1 MYSYKRY
8 MIVAP
13 AVLVGAILLMG
24 CEKEPA
30 PTPTEETSTQTPTET
45 ASADIEGESTSQVTV
60 EVTRIVVETAVV
72 EVSPEPV
79 ETPQIEKEIVVC
91 LAAEPQSIYPY
102 SSLRL
107 SLESRHLL
115 QAVYE
120 NMYTTLSFDYQA
132 RGIEKMPSLSDD
144 DAMLVEVEVDEGDL
158 VLDVNGE
165 VVTLREGVAVENAAG
180 EVVEYEG
187 ESIAM
192 HQLSAEFTLKPL
204 VWSDGR
210 AVTADDSV
218 YSFELAADPN
228 TPVPKFLIERTK
240 RYEAVDERSLIWVG
254 VPGYLDRTYFTNIW
268 TPLPSHQWGEFSAA
282 ELLTIEPAIRRPLS
296 HGPYVVAEWVSGDHI
311 RLEKNEHYY
320 LAEEG
325 LPRIDTIQVRFIP
338 DPDQLLAQ
346 MLDGQC
352 DVGTHDALGMREAAA
367 LLEAGE
373 SGLLSPHFEAGS
385 VFEHIDFGI
394 NPSPSYANTRPDW
407 FEDVRVRQ
415 ALTMCTDRQA
425 MIDDFLFGQTTIM
438 NSFVPTIHP
447 LYPTD
452 ATVWGYDVTAANMLL
467 DEAGYLDSDN
477 DGTREDPG
485 TGQPFSVTLLSTI
498 GNDLGESIA
507 GALVENLAD
516 CGIQVE
522 LSLLQGDVY
531 FADGPSGPLFGRQFD
546 LAAFPWLISNEPNC
560 SLYLTSRIPSAEN
573 NWSRNDNN
581 EIGFSDPEF
590 DAACEAALDLL
601 PGMEGY
607 EASHK
612 LALRLWS
619 EQVPSI
625 PLFLRPRAAA
635 TISTILNFTLDP
647 TQESELWNLYEIDID
662 VNGGQ

>member
-8 MIVAP
+8 LTVAP
-13 AVLVGAILLMG
+13 AVLVGAILLIG
-24 CEKEPA
+24 CEKEAA
-30 PTPTEETSTQTPTET
+30 PTPTEATNTQTPTET
-45 ASADIEGESTSQVTV
+45 ATAEIEGESTNQVTV

-79 ETPQIEKEIVVC
+79 ETPQVTKEIVVC
-91 LAAEPQSIYPY
+91 LAGEPQSLYPY
-102 SSLRL
+102 SSIRL
-107 SLESRHLL
+107 GLESTHLL

-120 NMYTTLSFDYQA
+120 NMYTTLGFDYQA
-132 RGIEKMPSLSDD
+132 RGIEKMPSLADG
-144 DAMLVEVEVDEGDL
+144 DANLVEVQVNEGDV
-158 VLDVNGE
+158 VLDANGE
-165 VVTLREGVAVENAAG
+165 VVTLREGVIVENSAG

-187 ESIAM
+187 ESVTM
-192 HQLSAEFTLKPL
+192 FQLSAEFTLKPL
-204 VWSDGR
+204 VWSDGKP
-210 AVTADDSV
+210 VTADDSV

-228 TPVPKFLIERTK
+228 TPVPKFLSERTE
-240 RYEAVDERSLIWVG
+240 RYVATDERALLWEGI
-254 VPGYLDRTYFTNIW
+254 PGYLDRTYFTNIW
-268 TPLPSHQWGEFSAA
+268 MPLPSHQWGEFSAV
-282 ELLTIEPAIRRPLS
+282 ELLSVAPSTQMPLS
-296 HGPYVVAEWVSGDHI
+296 HGPFVVAEWISGDHI

-325 LPRIDTIQVRFIP
+325 FPRVDTIQVRFVP

-352 DVGTHDALGMREAAA
+352 DIGTHDALGMREAAA

-373 SGLLSPHFEAGS
+373 SGLLEPYFEDGS

-394 NPSPSYANTRPDW
+394 NPVLSYANTRPDW

-415 ALTMCTDRQA
+415 AFTMCTDRQR
-425 MIDDFLFGQTTIM
+425 MIDDFLFGQTTVM
-438 NSFVPTIHP
+438 NSFVPNNHP
-447 LYPTD
+447 LYPAE
-452 ATVWGYDVTAANMLL
+452 ATVWQYDVTAANTLL
-467 DEAGYLDSDN
+467 DEARYLDTDN
-477 DGTREDPG
+477 DGIREDPG
-485 TGQPFSVTLLSTI
+485 TGQPFRVTLLSTI

-516 CGIQVE
+516 CGVQVD
-522 LSLLQGDVY
+522 LSFLQGDVY

-560 SLYLTSRIPSAEN
+560 ALYLTDRIPGVDN

-581 EIGFSDPEF
+581 EIGFSNPEF
-590 DAACEAALDLL
+590 DDACEAALALL

-607 EASHK
+607 EASHQ
-612 LALRLWS
+612 LALRLWA

-635 TISTILNFTLDP
+635 TIGGILNFTLDP
-647 TQESELWNLYEIDID
+647 TQESELWNLYEIDIQ
-662 VNGGQ
+662 VP